1 MILPTVEFRQYT
13 TSINPSGFRV
23 NAAPAGGFV
32 KTLDTSLNGF
42 LDFDNLNISLSG
54 VVSNTKM
61 VIFRASDMGTASG
74 IYNIRFYLASA
85 SAFNA
90 GTYRFLHRISTHYL
104 GTPFQLLTSDLD
116 IPISLPANA
125 NVLGTLSVSG
135 YPTISG
141 ILDRDVSQYVYLAVF
156 INTDV
161 PFGTYGGGGAGS
173 FRFRAV
179 YDFS

>member
-1 MILPTVEFRQYT
+1 MVIPTLQFIQFNTAV
-13 TSINPSGFRV
+13 NPSGVRNV
-23 NAAPAGGFV
+23 LASGIKA
-32 KTLDTSLNGF
+32 LDTSLNGY
-42 LDFDNLNISLSG
+42 LDFGNLNISTSG
-54 VVSNTKM
+54 RVSDTKM
-61 VIFRASDMGTASG
+61 VIFRASNMGTASG

-85 SAFNA
+85 SAFNV
-90 GTYRFLHRISTHYL
+90 GTYRFLYRISSHYL
-104 GTPFQLLTSDLD
+104 GTTFQLLTSDLD
-116 IPISLPANA
+116 IPTTLPANA
-125 NVLGTLSVSG
+125 NLLGTLNVSG

-141 ILDRDVSQYVYLAVF
+141 ILDRDVSQYIYLATF